1 MPAANCAAAA
11 RLRTVPPTAT
21 RRPSSPSHE
30 ALSNS
35 AATCSRSAR
44 VCFFLPG
51 AKRSV
56 MRTAPSGHERAST
69 ASRSRTRVSCIE
81 PPPRS
86 STTPSDNVVELTAAR
101 YP

>member
-1 MPAANCAAAA
+1 MPAASCAAAA

-21 RRPSSPSHE
+21 SRSSEPSQA
-30 ALSNS
+30 ALSS
-35 AATCSRSAR
+35 SFATCSRSASVR
-44 VCFFLPG
+44 FFFPG

-69 ASRSRTRVSCIE
+69 ASRSPTRVSCIE

-86 STTPSDNVVELTAAR
+86 STTPSDSVVEFTAAR
-101 YP
+101 